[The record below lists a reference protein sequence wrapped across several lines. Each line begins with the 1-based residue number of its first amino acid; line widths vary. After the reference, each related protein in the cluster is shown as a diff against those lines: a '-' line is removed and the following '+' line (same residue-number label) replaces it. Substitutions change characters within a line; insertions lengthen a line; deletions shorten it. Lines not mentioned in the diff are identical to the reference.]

1 MYAQETSRGEAV
13 PQERRDAA
21 QNDKRILG
29 HVVHCDGARA
39 TIAAFADTE
48 DGTVTGLWT
57 VGRMISINLGS
68 ARTVGL
74 VYAIGKAD
82 LAWNQDEQNAIEVSV
97 ELVGEVRDRE
107 APAAAGVRP
116 RHHRLSAYR
125 RRRAPHPRSRPAG
138 GLRSRRPPLDH
149 HRPAVAGRNDRG
161 AHRHRRHA
169 GAPLRDRRHDRRRQV
184 DGRVAAACA
193 RRSRRGRTCAC

>member
-1 MYAQETSRGEAV
+1 MYAHENSGGEAI

-39 TIAAFADTE
+39 TIAAFADEE

-57 VGRMISINLGS
+57 VGRMISINLGT

-82 LAWNQDEQNAIEVSV
+82 LAWNQGEQNAIEVSV
-97 ELVGEVRDRE
+97 ELIGEVRDRE
-107 APAAAGVRP
+107 AP
-116 RHHRLSAYR
+116 
-125 RRRAPHPRSRPAG
+125 
-138 GLRSRRPPLDH
+138 
-149 HRPAVAGRNDRG
+149 
-161 AHRHRRHA
+161 
-169 GAPLRDRRHDRRRQV
+169 Q
-184 DGRVAAACA
+184 
-193 RRSRRGRTCAC
+193 RRSSTAASPSIRISAPSRTASAPATCRRSTISPAATPSPSASCRRTRRSTRASPSTTR